1 MEAVTGCKADKLRE
15 LALMWLREHPHRGAV
30 RFDVVGVLLPKSG
43 SAQLEH
49 LRGVL

>member
-1 MEAVTGCKADKLRE
+1 
-15 LALMWLREHPHRGAV
+15 MWLREHPGGGAQV

-43 SAQLEH
+43 PMQLEH